1 MMTARSRSCNAPV
14 TISDA
19 DAELPLMSTASGKSG
34 SIGSDS
40 VRYTRRES
48 SVRPFGAYHFGAF
61 RDDIPSIF
69 TASCMMPPPLLR

>member
-48 SVRPFGAYHFGAF
+48 SVRPLVLTTSVPFGTN
-61 RDDIPSIF
+61 IPSIF